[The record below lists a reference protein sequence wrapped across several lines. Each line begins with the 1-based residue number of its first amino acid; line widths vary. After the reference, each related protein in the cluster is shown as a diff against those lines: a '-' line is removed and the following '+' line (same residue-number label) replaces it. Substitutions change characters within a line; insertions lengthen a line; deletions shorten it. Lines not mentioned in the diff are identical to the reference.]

1 MEYQKI
7 INILDNTTDKPSKFK
22 TKNWGLVKD
31 DASGNYGV
39 DTEIKFMTT
48 MLKSSLCDYSEAY
61 ILVWGIIVAV
71 GKGADDAAI
80 AADRSN
86 KK

>member
-1 MEYQKI
+1 M
-7 INILDNTTDKPSKFK
+7 
-22 TKNWGLVKD
+22 KD

-39 DTEIKFMTT
+39 DAEIKFMTT

-61 ILVWGIIVAV
+61 ILVWGIIVVV

-80 AADRSN
+80 AADKSN

>member
-31 DASGNYGV
+31 DASSNYGV

-48 MLKSSLCDYSEAY
+48 MLKSSLCDYSETY
-61 ILVWGIIVAV
+61 ILVWGIIVVV

>member
-1 MEYQKI
+1 M
-7 INILDNTTDKPSKFK
+7 
-22 TKNWGLVKD
+22 KD

-39 DTEIKFMTT
+39 DTEIKFTTT

-61 ILVWGIIVAV
+61 ILVWGIIVVV

-80 AADRSN
+80 AADKSN

>member
-1 MEYQKI
+1 MTTQP
-7 INILDNTTDKPSKFK
+7 INHPNSRQR
-22 TKNWGLVKD
+22 GLVKD

-61 ILVWGIIVAV
+61 ILVWGIIVLV